1 MPENLV
7 MTIDGIKTLIGLVAM
22 FVPVHQSI
30 VEIFKLTGA
39 KPRRYWEALAYIIYG
54 PSDAKN
60 EPWSTRYRRK
70 FKYAASRFPFSAEP
84 LLKGYEAHTTP
95 QERLIESFLLR
106 GVGDSPIT
114 DISDSDVKNVIQ
126 VIRFAKMHDDPG
138 LAFISELVDELI
150 RTAPH
155 NPQFLNQRISRILSD
170 YPKSEAVRTLTNK
183 WIKDI
188 KDLLAAN
195 AQSDIKPAILFMWRN
210 ELNLKYLPAILRAE
224 RELPNAL
231 KAAEFQY
238 VRHLS
243 LFSTV
248 LAAIEAFI
256 ITGLFTSLQSHPSW
270 SDWIVVLLLSFG
282 ALITTPRGTKSLL
295 DAVIGLGN
303 RMKG

>member
-1 MPENLV
+1 MPTNLV
-7 MTIDGIKTLIGLVAM
+7 TTNEGMKILIGLVVL
-22 FVPVHQSI
+22 FVPLHQSI

-39 KPRRYWEALAYIIYG
+39 KPRRYWEALAYIVYG
-54 PSDAKN
+54 PTNARKQ
-60 EPWSTRYRRK
+60 PWRTRYKRTL
-70 FKYAASRFPFSAEP
+70 KYAASRFPFAAEP

-114 DISDSDVKNVIQ
+114 EVSDSDVKNVIQ
-126 VIRFAKMHDDPG
+126 VIRFVTMEEDPG
-138 LAFISELVDELI
+138 LAFTSELIDELT
-150 RTAPH
+150 RTTPH
-155 NPQFLNQRISRILSD
+155 SPTFIIQRLSQILSD
-170 YPKSEAVRTLTNK
+170 YPASEAVRTLASK
-183 WIKDI
+183 WIEDI
-188 KDLLAAN
+188 NDLRAAN

-243 LFSTV
+243 WFSTV
-248 LAAIEAFI
+248 IAAIEAFI
-256 ITGLFTSLQSHPSW
+256 ITGLFTSLQSDPSW
-270 SDWIVVLLLSFG
+270 SDWIVALLLSFG
-282 ALITTPRGTKSLL
+282 VLITTPRGTKSLL
-295 DAVIGLGN
+295 DAIIGLGN